1 MNWRRNCA
9 VAIRLRQNTRLINVE
24 HLMSDQQGNEA
35 PISGFASGTEEVRQ
49 VALPGALL
57 AAQRQAKGW
66 SVEHAA
72 GQLKFATRQ
81 VVALESDNYA
91 ALPGPVIV
99 RGFVRA
105 YAKLLGLDANAL
117 VALLPQ
123 DGPAQTGTIVPQ
135 RTLSTPFSESPL
147 PLGNRSK
154 VSPVLVVGGVLVVLL
169 IGAAAVIHRTDV
181 FNDVPQ
187 LAWLKQSAKTSSD
200 EPAAA
205 PAQADAQQDLPAE
218 VQDGSDKSKLEKVES
233 AVTSAAS
240 SASSV
245 ITTVSERVASAV
257 APSAPETTAVK
268 TPAAEP
274 AQPKVVAA
282 PVNPGSPVTGSLN
295 ISNSKDLLR
304 LTFREDSWVEIRRG
318 DKSAMISRL
327 LKAGTTESFDINEPV
342 TLVVGNAAGVDA
354 SLRGS
359 RLDLETGSS
368 SNVARLSLK

>member
-1 MNWRRNCA
+1 
-9 VAIRLRQNTRLINVE
+9 
-24 HLMSDQQGNEA
+24 MSDQQGNEA

-72 GQLKFATRQ
+72 SQLKFATRQ
-81 VVALESDNYA
+81 VIALEADNYA

-123 DGPAQTGTIVPQ
+123 DGPAQTGPIAPQ

-154 VSPVLVVGGVLVVLL
+154 VSPGLVVGGVLVVLL
-169 IGAAAVIHRTDV
+169 VGAAAVIHRTDA
-181 FNDVPQ
+181 FSDVPQ
-187 LAWLKQSAKTSSD
+187 LAWLKQGAKTSSD
-200 EPAAA
+200 DVAPA
-205 PAQADAQQDLPAE
+205 PAQADAQQDLPPE
-218 VQDGSDKSKLEKVES
+218 VQDGSDKNKLEKVES
-233 AVTSAAS
+233 AVTNAAS
-240 SASSV
+240 SAGAA
-245 ITTVSERVASAV
+245 ITNVSEKVASVV
-257 APSAPETTAVK
+257 APSAPEPVAAK
-268 TPAAEP
+268 TPAVEP
-274 AQPKVVAA
+274 AQPKAA
-282 PVNPGSPVTGSLN
+282 AASSNPGSPATGSLN

-318 DKSAMISRL
+318 DKSTMISRL

-359 RLDLETGSS
+359 KLDLETGSS

>member
-1 MNWRRNCA
+1 
-9 VAIRLRQNTRLINVE
+9 
-24 HLMSDQQGNEA
+24 MSDQQGNEA
-35 PISGFASGTEEVRQ
+35 PNSGFASGPEEVRQ

-72 GQLKFATRQ
+72 SQLKFATRQ
-81 VVALESDNYA
+81 VVALEADNYA

-117 VALLPQ
+117 VASLPQ
-123 DGPAQTGTIVPQ
+123 EGSQHTGPIVPQ

-154 VSPVLVVGGVLVVLL
+154 VSPGLVVGGVLVVLL
-169 IGAAAVIHRTDV
+169 VGAAAVIHRTDA

-187 LAWLKQSAKTSSD
+187 LAWLKQGAKTTAD
-200 EPAAA
+200 EPAAV
-205 PAQADAQQDLPAE
+205 PAQADTQQDLPPE

-233 AVTSAAS
+233 VVTSAAS
-240 SASSV
+240 SASSA
-245 ITTVSERVASAV
+245 ITNVSERVASAV
-257 APSAPETTAVK
+257 APSAPEPAAAKPAVK
-268 TPAAEP
+268 PAAEST
-274 AQPKVVAA
+274 QPKAAAA
-282 PVNPGSPVTGSLN
+282 PVNSGSPVTGSLN

-318 DKSAMISRL
+318 DKSTMISRL